1 MSLMPGMRVV
11 GIFPRRFDADLAIAR
26 LESAGIEAVILS
38 DTNPETGNLPL
49 GSRGFRIAVR
59 DEIAEDASTV
69 LSGEDP
75 ATTAE
80 IDDLDALYH
89 SRRFRD
95 RPTWVRW
102 STIAV
107 LTAMGGPV
115 LLALL
120 FQLEWVIDGIFP

>member
-80 IDDLDALYH
+80 IDDRGADGDGR
-89 SRRFRD
+89 S
-95 RPTWVRW
+95 
-102 STIAV
+102 
-107 LTAMGGPV
+107 GPV
-115 LLALL
+115 GPAVPARMGHRRHLPLTHPIASPT
-120 FQLEWVIDGIFP
+120 QDIAGAGGRRS